1 MTNPPLKTS
10 PKSLPRQGLVLC
22 ILEAMHIYTSKIFKV
37 KSTYYMFTSNKHLQQ
52 DDGHGEKNFKLKNF
66 DESFMEILLQ
76 KYYFKIKS

>member
-1 MTNPPLKTS
+1 
-10 PKSLPRQGLVLC
+10 
-22 ILEAMHIYTSKIFKV
+22 
-37 KSTYYMFTSNKHLQQ
+37 MFTSNKHLQQ